1 MVARKTFN
9 SKRRLLAD
17 PAAATVRLAD
27 IACRARYVG
36 SPLHKRNPANFGL
49 HPPAAPRQGRTLC
62 DSAVDRRE
70 IAQALLATGLRKGL
84 VSEQVRNEW
93 PQNVWAVTDAGV
105 ALEAQ
110 LDTEVLGTYHGYPM
124 TDADPLRDEVVRRWN
139 AQP

>member
-1 MVARKTFN
+1 M
-9 SKRRLLAD
+9 
-17 PAAATVRLAD
+17 
-27 IACRARYVG
+27 
-36 SPLHKRNPANFGL
+36 
-49 HPPAAPRQGRTLC
+49 
-62 DSAVDRRE
+62 
-70 IAQALLATGLRKGL
+70 ATGLRKGL